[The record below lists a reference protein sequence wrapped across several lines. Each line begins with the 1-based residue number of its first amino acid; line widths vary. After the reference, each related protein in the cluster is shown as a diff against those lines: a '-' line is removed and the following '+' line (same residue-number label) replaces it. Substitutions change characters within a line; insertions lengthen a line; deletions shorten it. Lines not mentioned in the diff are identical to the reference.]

1 MATEAEMALAL
12 HNQLLN
18 DPKTRKSYLKQIK
31 EKFPGA
37 PIPEIDAAAPVES
50 DMLELRKELQSLRK
64 ELKEEKQDNKILSTF
79 SSLKGAR
86 GYTDEGLEGIKKL
99 MVEKSI
105 ADPEAAADHFD
116 RLNHKPAPV
125 EPSAFMGSRAFNQNP
140 EQDALKDWLENP
152 DSMVDRIIGE
162 VMTEKAQGRL

>member
-1 MATEAEMALAL
+1 MALAL

-31 EKFPGA
+31 EKFPTTA
-37 PIPEIDAAAPVES
+37 IPEIDAAAPVEN
-50 DMLELRKELQSLRK
+50 DMAELKAELQKLRQ
-64 ELKEEKQDNKILSTF
+64 ELKEEKQDNKVLGRF
-79 SSLKGAR
+79 NELKSQR
-86 GYTDEGLEGIKKL
+86 GYTDEGLENIKKL

-116 RLNHKPAPV
+116 RINHKPQPV
-125 EPSAFMGSRAFNQNP
+125 EPSAFMGSSAFNQNP
-140 EQDALKDWLENP
+140 KENALEDWLSNP
-152 DSMVDRIIGE
+152 DGMVDRIIGE